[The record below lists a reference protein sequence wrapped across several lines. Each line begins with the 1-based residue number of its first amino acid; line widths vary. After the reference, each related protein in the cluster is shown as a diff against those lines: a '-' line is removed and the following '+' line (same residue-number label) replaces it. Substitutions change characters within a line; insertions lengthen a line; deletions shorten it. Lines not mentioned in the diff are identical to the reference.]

1 MKGLLSVFS
10 FVSTSYYHL
19 LPINCTY
26 MNPQFTTPEEEI
38 AYLRKQVKDK
48 MERAKGFEERFTE
61 KDRAHEVLQDYRSTP
76 LEQII
81 APSAQMTGGEKHR
94 LLAWLT
100 PKETDE
106 QVTMLFQVMAEKGIK
121 NAFHMAEELN
131 NPEVEDDFERFIVQ
145 YLISGHEI
153 KNDIGKEEWKALHMK
168 LFEIVLPSEGEGQQ
182 KQLKEMMALME
193 QWYASMQALASDA
206 TNKEKNYY
214 SLELGVANG
223 QRMAVFYC
231 AVHMDYAPMF
241 EKVVQGIFPTAQVKE
256 CKEDYNIFHQHAITA
271 TSYASHST
279 HPALPIKTY
288 ESMEADPMSL
298 ILSSFTKIAKDE
310 EGLALQ
316 ILIRPS
322 GDVFAKRF
330 GEMLEDLRKGETL
343 KRVIDKQNLLKESLH
358 MLGEIFSAAKTK
370 EEIEKEKER
379 KASHTDESSTKLV
392 QEKLSKTIIETNI
405 RIIASSSSLARTQ
418 AIRNDLESAFA
429 QFTQVNG
436 NSITWVEVEGNKQ
449 KALLHRYSY
458 RLWNEDESY
467 PLNLSELS
475 SVFHF
480 PMQSKDVANVRQQA
494 SAQAQAPEGMGNA
507 GIVIG
512 KNVFRNEEQLIHF
525 EKEDRMRHMY
535 VIGQTG
541 TGKTVLLK
549 NMVIQDIKNGDG
561 CCFIDPHGSDI
572 LDILANI
579 PPERAK
585 DVVYFDPAYI
595 PRPMG
600 LNMLEYDRN
609 FPEQKTFVVNELLG
623 IFNKLFDMKAS
634 GGPGFEQYFRN
645 AALLVMEHP
654 ESGNT
659 LLDISRVFSD
669 KDYRDYKLSKCKNP
683 LLNQFWGNA
692 EKTTGEQG
700 LQNWTQYVNS
710 KFDIFMSNDIMRPIV
725 AQEKSAFNFREIMDQ
740 KKIFLVNLSKGRLGD
755 INANLLGLII
765 IGKFSQAALARVN
778 SNDRPDFYLYID
790 EFQNVT
796 TPAIAS
802 ILSEARKYR
811 LSLTVAHQ
819 YLAQLPEDIKGAVFG
834 NVGSMA
840 VFRVSP
846 EDAKFLETQFVP
858 TFTAND
864 IIKIENRHAYVKM
877 LSKGTPIRP
886 FDIVTVNQ
894 ELGDR
899 ERIDALKELSY
910 ITYGRPA
917 DEVNAEIMRKFSL

>member
-1 MKGLLSVFS
+1 
-10 FVSTSYYHL
+10 
-19 LPINCTY
+19 
-26 MNPQFTTPEEEI
+26 MNHEFRTPEEEI
-38 AYLRKQVKDK
+38 AFLRTQISDK

-61 KDRAHEVLQDYRSTP
+61 KDRAHEVVRDYKAVPIERVVTP
-76 LEQII
+76 AHHI
-81 APSAQMTGGEKHR
+81 TGGEKHR
-94 LLAWLT
+94 LLEWLT
-100 PKETDE
+100 PKETDD
-106 QVTMLFQVMAEKGIK
+106 QVRMLGQVMAEKGIK
-121 NAFHMAEELN
+121 NAFHIAEELN
-131 NPEVEDDFERFIVQ
+131 DPQVEDDFERFVVQ
-145 YLISGHEI
+145 YLISGHQM
-153 KNDIGKEEWKALHMK
+153 KNDVSKEEWKALHMK
-168 LFEIVLPSEGEGQQ
+168 LFEVVLPEAADGQG

-214 SLELGVANG
+214 SLELAVANG
-223 QRMAVFYC
+223 QKTAVFYC
-231 AVHMDYAPMF
+231 AVHIDYAPLF
-241 EKVVQGIFPTAQVKE
+241 EKVVLGIFPTAGVKE
-256 CKEDYNIFHQHAITA
+256 CKEDYNIFHNHAITVC
-271 TSYASHST
+271 SYASHSS

-288 ESMEADPMSL
+288 ETMEADPMAL
-298 ILSSFTKIAKDE
+298 VLSSFTKIAKDD
-310 EGLALQ
+310 EGLSLQ
-316 ILIRPS
+316 LLIRPS

-343 KRVIDKQNLLKESLH
+343 KRVIDKQSILKESLF
-358 MLGEIFSAAKTK
+358 MLNELFGESKTK
-370 EEIEKEKER
+370 EQIEKDKER
-379 KASHTDESSTKLV
+379 KATHVDEQATKLV

-405 RIIASSSSLARTQ
+405 RIISSASSLSRAQ
-418 AIRNDLESAFA
+418 AIRGELESAFS
-429 QFTQVNG
+429 QFTEVHG
-436 NSITWVEVEGNKQ
+436 NSIKWEEVEGRKQ

-467 PLNLSELS
+467 PLNLSELAS
-475 SVFHF
+475 LFHF
-480 PMQSKDVANVRQQA
+480 PSQSKDIGNVRSQA
-494 SAQAQAPEGMGNA
+494 SAQAQAPEGMGQE
-507 GIVIG
+507 GIIIG
-512 KNVFRNEEQLIHF
+512 KNIFRADEQLIHF
-525 EKEDRMRHMY
+525 GKEDRMRHMY

-541 TGKTVLLK
+541 TGKTNLLK
-549 NMVIQDIKNGDG
+549 NMIIQDIKNGEG

-585 DVVYFDPAYI
+585 DVVYFDPSYV

-600 LNMLEYDRN
+600 LNMLEYDRDY
-609 FPEQKTFVVNELLG
+609 PEQKTFVVNELLG
-623 IFNKLFDMKAS
+623 IFNKLFDMKSS

-669 KDYRDYKLSKCKNP
+669 KDYRDYKLSKSKNP
-683 LLNQFWGNA
+683 LLNQFWQNA
-692 EKTTGEQG
+692 EKTTGDQG

-725 AQEKSAFNFREIMDQ
+725 AQEKSAFNFREMMDT

-778 SNDRPDFYLYID
+778 STERPDFFLYID

-846 EDAKFLETQFVP
+846 EDSKFLEAQFEP
-858 TFTAND
+858 TFTSND
-864 IIKIENRHAYVKM
+864 IIKIENYHAYVKM
-877 LSKGTPIRP
+877 LSKGSPVRP
-886 FDIVTVNQ
+886 FDIAALPPEQ
-894 ELGDR
+894 GDR
-899 ERIDALKELSY
+899 ERIEQLKELSY
-910 ITYGRPA
+910 LTYGRPK
-917 DEVNAEIMRKFSL
+917 DEVNEEIMKKFSL